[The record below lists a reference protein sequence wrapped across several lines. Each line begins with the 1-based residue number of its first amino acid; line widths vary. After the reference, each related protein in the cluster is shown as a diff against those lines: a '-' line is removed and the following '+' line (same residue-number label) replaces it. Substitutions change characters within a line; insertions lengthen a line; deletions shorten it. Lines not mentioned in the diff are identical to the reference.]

1 MESTAMRTIKGG
13 LSMVTR
19 REFLDTLAGASAAAT
34 LGVAAAPVLAGSPP
48 QVKATDPL
56 AGRITFRDD
65 SRYEA
70 LRQAASWNAR
80 KPNRFPNAIVLAES
94 DGDVIAAVKLAA
106 ERGWQVSARSGG
118 HSWSGSHTRD
128 NSIQINLAR
137 LKQIEIDPDAMIA
150 RISPS
155 TYGNALNKVAREQ
168 YQLFTPSA
176 HGVNVG
182 MGGFAMCGGHGWNS
196 RVFGL
201 GCENL
206 VALDLVDSRGEL
218 LHASENENSD
228 YLWAARG
235 SGPGFFGIATRYY
248 TRLHPRP
255 QVMRTRGFL
264 FGIEEVENVIGWI
277 RDNMHDF
284 PAILE
289 VVLIG
294 RQKDGEPTVMMIGN
308 CLGNSEEEV
317 NAAHAILDSCP
328 AVARAKTSWKR
339 DIVVPYD
346 VEPPTDSNPTGA
358 RFAVD
363 NIWTNAPSASL
374 LPLVRPLFT
383 EFPTPASYVFVQV
396 WGPVRKLPDMAY
408 SVQGE
413 IYISSNAVY
422 YDPADDARCEAWAV
436 GAMRKLDAISIG
448 GQMNDENIQ
457 HHPARYLSPEAASRL
472 EKLRHRLD
480 PQGRFPGFIKP
491 EPVPAAT

>member
-1 MESTAMRTIKGG
+1 LR
-13 LSMVTR
+13 MVTR
-19 REFLDTLAGASAAAT
+19 REFLDTLASAGALAAAVVRPSLAQT
-34 LGVAAAPVLAGSPP
+34 PTPAAPAT
-48 QVKATDPL
+48 QVAATDPL
-56 AGRITFRDD
+56 AGRITFRGEP
-65 SRYEA
+65 RYEA
-70 LRQAASWNAR
+70 LREAASWNAR

-106 ERGWQVSARSGG
+106 QRNWQVSTRSGG
-118 HSWSGSHTRD
+118 HSWSASHTRD
-128 NSIQINLAR
+128 NSVQINLAR
-137 LKQIEIDPDAMIA
+137 MKQIEIDPDAMIA

-155 TYGNALNKVAREQ
+155 IYGNVLNKQLRDQ
-168 YQLFTPSA
+168 FQLFTPSA

-218 LHASENENSD
+218 IHASEGENSD

-235 SGPGFFGIATRYY
+235 SGPGFFGSATRYY
-248 TRLHPRP
+248 VRLHPRP
-255 QVMRTRGFL
+255 QVMRTHGFV
-264 FGIEEVENVIGWI
+264 FGSEELENVVGWV
-277 RDNMHDF
+277 RETMASF

-289 VVLIG
+289 VVMIG
-294 RQKDGEPTVMMIGN
+294 RQKDGEPVFTLIGN
-308 CLGNSEEEV
+308 CLGSTEAEV
-317 NAAHAILDSCP
+317 SAALAILDSCP
-328 AVARAKTSWKR
+328 AASRAKSNWLR

-363 NIWTNAPSASL
+363 NIWTSAPSAAL
-374 LPLVRPLFT
+374 LPLLRPLFT
-383 EFPTPASYVFVQV
+383 GFPTPASYVFIQI
-396 WGPVRKLPDMAY
+396 WGPIRKLPDMAY
-408 SVQGE
+408 TVQGD

-436 GAMRKLDAISIG
+436 QAMRNLDAISIG

-457 HHPARYLSPEAASRL
+457 HHPARYLSVEASRRL
-472 EKLRHRLD
+472 EQLRHRYD
-480 PQGRFPGFIKP
+480 PQGRFPGYLKT
-491 EPVPAAT
+491 EALPAAS